1 MTGVMRQRLMAV
13 SVLAGCALLA
23 GCGDT
28 VRQTLGIDRSVPD
41 EFAVVSRAP
50 LSMPPSERLPE
61 PDPGAPRPQEGT
73 AADRGRAV
81 VMGQGDGST
90 VFTAA
95 AAPAAQAPSGLTPS
109 ERALISGS
117 GADRA
122 DPNIRRTLN
131 QESTRLALEDESFI
145 QELLFWQDP
154 GAPGTVVDPVA
165 ERERINRNLALG
177 QPVND
182 GRVII
187 IERRG
192 RAPLEGVFDGLF

>member
-1 MTGVMRQRLMAV
+1 MTGVVRQRLMAV
-13 SVLAGCALLA
+13 SLVAAAGLLA

-73 AADRGRAV
+73 ASDRGRAV
-81 VMGQGDGST
+81 VMGGADGST
-90 VFTAA
+90 VFTTAA
-95 AAPAAQAPSGLTPS
+95 TPATQTASGLTPA
-109 ERALISGS
+109 EAALVSRS

-131 QESTRLALEDESFI
+131 QESTRLSMEEESFI
-145 QELLFWQDP
+145 QDLLFWQGP
-154 GAPGTVVDPVA
+154 TAPGTVVDATA

-177 QPVND
+177 QPVNA
-182 GRVII
+182 GEVIV
-187 IERRG
+187 IERRT
-192 RAPLEGVFDGLF
+192 RAPLEGLLDGIL